1 MSAGHVCPVSTLS
14 MRDSP
19 PRGTYGPRMS
29 PRRALPTLA
38 AAALAVLGLAV
49 VSPAPA
55 AHAATGS
62 PPVTA
67 PDNVTVL
74 QANTAAVKPISNDH
88 DADNDLLALCRV
100 GTEHYRG
107 LAVDFFGDELDV
119 FAKPKA
125 KPGVYTFTYYA
136 CDYNYLVPGTI
147 NVTVEALPEIPVK
160 KVASRP
166 GVLRVSNPTDFAMR
180 FLYGSFDEDQPDG
193 SLLIAKGDTAVIKV
207 HRTRIDWVASS
218 RRGDVFLGSGHVSGI
233 QLQRTAARH
242 LPHVALGGRLA
253 DLWRT
258 A

>member
-1 MSAGHVCPVSTLS
+1 
-14 MRDSP
+14 
-19 PRGTYGPRMS
+19 MS
-29 PRRALPTLA
+29 PRRALPALVA
-38 AAALAVLGLAV
+38 AAFAVLGLAV

-67 PDNVTVL
+67 PDAVTVL
-74 QANTAAVKPISNDH
+74 QANAVAVKPISNDH
-88 DADNDLLALCRV
+88 DPDNDLLALCRI

-107 LAVDFFGDELDV
+107 LAIDSFGDEVDV

-147 NVTVEALPEIPVK
+147 TVTVEALPTIPVK

-180 FLYGSFDEDQPDG
+180 FLYGSFDEDEPDG
-193 SLLIAKGDTAVIKV
+193 SLLIAKGATAVIKV
-207 HRTRIDWVASS
+207 HRTRIDWVATS
-218 RRGDVFLGSGHVSGI
+218 RRGDVFLGTGHVTGI
-233 QLQRTAARH
+233 RLHRAAARH
-242 LPHVALGGRLA
+242 AGHVTLSGRLA
-253 DLWRT
+253 DVWRT

>member
-1 MSAGHVCPVSTLS
+1 
-14 MRDSP
+14 
-19 PRGTYGPRMS
+19 MS
-29 PRRALPTLA
+29 PRRALPALVA
-38 AAALAVLGLAV
+38 AAFAVLGLAV

-55 AHAATGS
+55 AHAATGG

-67 PDNVTVL
+67 PDAVTVL
-74 QANTAAVKPISNDH
+74 QANAVAVKPISNDH
-88 DADNDLLALCRV
+88 DPDNDLLALCRI

-107 LAVDFFGDELDV
+107 LAIDSFGDEVDV

-147 NVTVEALPEIPVK
+147 TVTVEALPTIPVK

-180 FLYGSFDEDQPDG
+180 FLYGSFDEDEPDG
-193 SLLIAKGDTAVIKV
+193 SLLIAKGATAVIKV
-207 HRTRIDWVASS
+207 HRTRIDWVATS
-218 RRGDVFLGSGHVSGI
+218 RRGDVFLGTGHVTGI
-233 QLQRTAARH
+233 RLHRAAARH
-242 LPHVALGGRLA
+242 AGHVTLSGRLA
-253 DLWRT
+253 DVWRT